1 MSKEELL
8 EKLYD
13 EIASLID
20 RGETADANYIAGIVE
35 KLEDKKA

>member
-13 EIASLID
+13 EIASSIE
-20 RGETADANYIAGIVE
+20 RGETTDANYIAGIVE
-35 KLEDKKA
+35 KLDK